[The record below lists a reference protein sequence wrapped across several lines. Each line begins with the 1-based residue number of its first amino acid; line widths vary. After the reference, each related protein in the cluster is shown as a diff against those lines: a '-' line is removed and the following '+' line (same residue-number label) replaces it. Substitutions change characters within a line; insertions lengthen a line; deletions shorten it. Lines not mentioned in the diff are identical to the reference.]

1 MPGEEDTD
9 DDSFRSREDVS
20 GSDGSL
26 STDSYRRPV
35 HSTGDIDNQSYVNSR
50 IRGRY
55 QSYNNSRIR
64 GR

>member
-50 IRGRY
+50 IRGR
-55 QSYNNSRIR
+55 
-64 GR
+64 